1 MNREMKEDESKKLTG
16 LSAAEVEESRRVH
29 GENILTPPEKTP
41 LWKLFLEKFEDPI
54 IRILL
59 IAALLSLLM
68 ALRTGEIV
76 ETIGI
81 LFAIALATGI
91 GFWFE
96 VDAGKKFDILNKVS
110 DEAPIKVLRD
120 GVVTEVLKREIV
132 VGDIVLLD
140 TGDEVPAD
148 GELLESV
155 SLTINESTLTGELQT
170 RKTTNPQFFVKD
182 ATYPSNHVLRGTTVM
197 EGHCMYV
204 VEAVGDTTEYGKVAK
219 KSSERSSEP
228 TPLNVQLDKLAKFIG
243 FAGFGMAI
251 LTFVILFLKDIL
263 SGDVQY
269 SAANLWILCTLFVG
283 GSIALMPVWK
293 PIMRGGLEILG
304 RKRRKS
310 ESADRGWVF
319 WLSVGF
325 LTILLL
331 LVSGYLIGYNPI
343 DESSWVDSNS
353 VSRILRYFMV
363 AVTLIVVA
371 VPEGLPMAVTLSLAL
386 SMRKMLKT
394 NNLVRKMHATET
406 MGAATVIC
414 TDKTGTLTQNQMRVA
429 EADFGGAEGSDMVV
443 EGIAVN
449 TTAFLDLSDPAKAK
463 AIGNPTEGALLIW
476 LKERGHDY
484 AELRESA
491 KVEEQLSFS
500 TERKYMATIVLASEK
515 RGRTLFVK
523 GAPEIVTGFCKDTP
537 PEIEGELVRFQAQA
551 MRTLG
556 FASRELG
563 ENESYESVEE
573 LVKRGDL
580 NFLGVVAISDPVRED
595 VPEAVA
601 MCLQAGID
609 VKMVTGDTPGTAK
622 EIGKRIGIYR
632 EGTSDMIITGPE
644 FAALSDSLVMELH
657 KRIKIMCRARPT
669 DKERFV
675 KLLQKAGE
683 VVTVTGDGTNDAP
696 ALNHANVGLSMGSGT
711 AVAKEASDI
720 TLLDDSFNS
729 IVTAVLWGRSL
740 YKNIQ
745 RFILFQLTINVA
757 ALLIVLLGSIIGEEL
772 PLTVTQMLWVNL
784 IMDTFAAASLASLPP
799 EKRVMEEKPRRYT
812 DFIVNP
818 AMRNNILAVGAIFVV
833 AMLLILNFL
842 TDSATDTIS
851 AYNLSVFFTIFV
863 MLQFWNLFN
872 AKAFASGGSAF
883 KAISA
888 SPGFIA
894 VAALIIVG
902 QIVIVEFGGEFFRTV
917 PISFKDWMIIAG
929 GTSLVLWIGEILRLV
944 GKRK

>member
-1 MNREMKEDESKKLTG
+1 MKEVESENKKVTG
-16 LSAAEVEESRRVH
+16 LTAGEVEESRRAN

-59 IAALLSLLM
+59 MAAFLSLLM

-96 VDAGKKFDILNKVS
+96 VDAGKKFDILNKVN
-110 DEAPIKVLRD
+110 DEVSIKVIRD
-120 GVVTEVLKREIV
+120 GVVTEVAKREIV
-132 VGDIVLLD
+132 VGDVVLLD

-148 GELLESV
+148 GKLLEAV
-155 SLTINESTLTGELQT
+155 SLTLNESSLTGELQT
-170 RKTTNPQFFVKD
+170 RKTTDPQFFVKD
-182 ATYPSNHVLRGTTVM
+182 ATYPSDHVLKGTTVM

-204 VEAVGDTTEYGKVAK
+204 VESVGDATEYGKVAR

-243 FAGFGMAI
+243 FAGFAMAI
-251 LTFVILFLKDIL
+251 LTFVILFLKDIF
-263 SGDVQY
+263 SGEVQY
-269 SAANLWILCTLFVG
+269 SVANLWVLCSLFIG
-283 GSIALMPVWK
+283 GSIALMPVWR
-293 PIMRGGLEILG
+293 PIIHGGMEILG
-304 RKRRKS
+304 KKKDGRKGK
-310 ESADRGWVF
+310 ERGWVF
-319 WLSVGF
+319 WVSIGL

-331 LVSGYLIGYNPI
+331 LTSSYLVGYNPL
-343 DESSWVDSNS
+343 DESSWVDSS
-353 VSRILRYFMV
+353 VASRILRYFMV

-371 VPEGLPMAVTLSLAL
+371 VPEGLPMSVTLSLAL

-406 MGAATVIC
+406 MGATTVIC

-429 EADFGGAEGSDMVV
+429 EADFRGAEDSDMVV
-443 EGIAVN
+443 ESIAAN

-484 AELRESA
+484 VELRESA

-500 TERKYMATIVLASEK
+500 TERKYMATIVLASEN

-523 GAPEIVTGFCKDTP
+523 GAPEIVAGFCIDTP
-537 PEIEGELVRFQAQA
+537 ADIEGELARFQAQA

-556 FASRELG
+556 FASKKLTED
-563 ENESYESVEE
+563 ESYESVEE
-573 LVKRGDL
+573 LVKRGGL

-595 VPEAVA
+595 VPDAVA
-601 MCLQAGID
+601 MCLQAGMD
-609 VKMVTGDTPGTAK
+609 VKMITGDTPGTAK
-622 EIGKRIGIYR
+622 EIGKRIGIYK
-632 EGTSDMIITGPE
+632 EGTSDMVITGPD
-644 FAALSDSLVMELH
+644 FAALSDSLVIEMH

-683 VVTVTGDGTNDAP
+683 VVAVTGDGTNDAP

-757 ALLIVLLGSIIGEEL
+757 ALLIVLLGSIFGEEL

-799 EKRVMEEKPRRYT
+799 EKKVMKERPRRYS
-812 DFIVNP
+812 DFIVNKT
-818 AMRNNILAVGAIFVV
+818 MRNNILTVGVIFVA
-833 AMLLILNFL
+833 AMLFLLSFL
-842 TDSATDTIS
+842 TDSATGTIS
-851 AYNLSVFFTIFV
+851 EYNLSVFFTVFV

-888 SPGFIA
+888 SPGFLA

-902 QIVIVEFGGEFFRTV
+902 QIIIVEFGGEFFRTV

-929 GTSLVLWIGEILRLV
+929 GTSVVLWIGEVVRLI
-944 GKRK
+944 GRRK

>member
-1 MNREMKEDESKKLTG
+1 MKEEVESDSRKLTG
-16 LSAAEVEESRRVH
+16 LTTGEVEKSRRVH
-29 GENILTPPEKTP
+29 GENVLTPPEKTP

-59 IAALLSLLM
+59 MAAFLSLLM
-68 ALRTGEIV
+68 AFRTGEIV
-76 ETIGI
+76 ETLGI

-96 VDAGKKFDILNKVS
+96 VDAGKKFDVLNKVN
-110 DEAPIKVLRD
+110 DEVSVKVMRD
-120 GVVTEVLKREIV
+120 GVVTEIFKREIV

-148 GELLESV
+148 GKLLESV
-155 SLTINESTLTGELQT
+155 SLTVNESSLTGELQT
-170 RKTTNPQFFVKD
+170 RKNTNPQFFVKD
-182 ATYPSNHVLRGTTVM
+182 ATYPSDYVLRGTTVM
-197 EGHCMYV
+197 EGHCMYLV
-204 VEAVGDTTEYGKVAK
+204 DAVGDATEYGKVAR
-219 KSSERSSEP
+219 KSTERSSEP

-243 FAGFGMAI
+243 FAGFAMAI
-251 LTFVILFLKDIL
+251 LTFAILFLKDIF
-263 SGDVQY
+263 SGEVVY
-269 SAANLWILCTLFVG
+269 SAVNLWVLCSLFVG
-283 GSIALMPVWK
+283 SSIALIPVWR
-293 PIMRGGLEILG
+293 PIIHGGLEILG
-304 RKRRKS
+304 KRRRGNGK
-310 ESADRGWVF
+310 ERGWLF
-319 WLSVGF
+319 WIPVGVG
-325 LTILLL
+325 IIALLL
-331 LVSGYLIGYNPI
+331 ASSYLVGYNPL
-343 DESSWVDSNS
+343 DESSWIDSNS
-353 VSRILRYFMV
+353 ASRILRYFMV

-371 VPEGLPMAVTLSLAL
+371 VPEGLPMSVTLSLAL

-414 TDKTGTLTQNQMRVA
+414 TDKTGTLTQNQMRVV
-429 EADFGGAEGSDMVV
+429 EANFGGAEDSDTVV

-449 TTAFLDLSDPAKAK
+449 TTAFLDLSDPVKVK
-463 AIGNPTEGALLIW
+463 PIGNPTEGALLIW
-476 LKERGHDY
+476 MKERGHDY
-484 AELRESA
+484 AKLREEA
-491 KVEEQLSFS
+491 KVEDQLSFS
-500 TERKYMATIVLASEK
+500 TERKYMATVVLASDT

-523 GAPEIVTGFCKDTP
+523 GAPEIVAAFCMDTP
-537 PEIEGELVRFQAQA
+537 AGLEEDLAGFQAKA

-556 FASRELG
+556 FASKKLAEG
-563 ENESYESVEE
+563 ESYESVEE
-573 LVKRGDL
+573 LVNRGDL
-580 NFLGVVAISDPVRED
+580 SFLGVVAISDPVRED
-595 VPEAVA
+595 VPDAVA
-601 MCLQAGID
+601 ICLKAGID

-632 EGTSDMIITGPE
+632 EGTSDMVITGPD
-644 FAALSDSLVMELH
+644 FAALSDSLVIELH

-683 VVTVTGDGTNDAP
+683 VVAVTGDGTNDAP

-757 ALLIVLLGSIIGEEL
+757 ALLIVLLGSIFGEEL

-799 EKRVMEEKPRRYT
+799 EKIVMTERPRRYA
-812 DFIVNP
+812 DFIVSP

-833 AMLLILNFL
+833 AMLLLLGYL
-842 TDSATDTIS
+842 TDSATGVIS
-851 AYNLSVFFTIFV
+851 EYNLSVFFTVFV

-883 KAISA
+883 KAITA
-888 SPGFIA
+888 SPGFVA
-894 VAALIIVG
+894 VAALIIIG

-917 PISFKDWMIIAG
+917 PISLKDWMIIIG
-929 GTSLVLWIGEILRLV
+929 GTSVVLWIGEIMRFI
-944 GKRK
+944 GRRK

>member
-1 MNREMKEDESKKLTG
+1 MKEVESENKRLRG
-16 LSAAEVEESRRVH
+16 LSVVEVEESRRVH

-110 DEAPIKVLRD
+110 DEVPVKVLRD
-120 GVVTEVLKREIV
+120 GIVTEVLKRDIV
-132 VGDIVLLD
+132 VGDVVLLD

-148 GELLESV
+148 GKLSESV

-170 RKTTNPQFFVKD
+170 RKTTNSQYFIKD
-182 ATYPSNHVLRGTTVM
+182 ATYPSDYVLRGTTVM
-197 EGHCMYV
+197 EGHCTYIV
-204 VEAVGDTTEYGKVAK
+204 DAVGDATEYGKVAK
-219 KSSERSSEP
+219 KASERSSEP

-243 FAGFGMAI
+243 FAGFVMAL
-251 LTFVILFLKDIL
+251 LTFIILFIKDIF

-269 SAANLWILCTLFVG
+269 SVANLWMLCTLFVG
-283 GSIALMPVWK
+283 CSVALMPVWR
-293 PIMRGGLEILG
+293 PIVRGGLEILG
-304 RKRRKS
+304 RKKQKS
-310 ESADRGWVF
+310 KSPDRGWVF
-319 WLSVGF
+319 WISVGL

-331 LVSGYLIGYNPI
+331 FVSGYLIGYNPI

-353 VSRILRYFMV
+353 ASRILRYFMV

-371 VPEGLPMAVTLSLAL
+371 VPEGLPMSVTLSLAL
-386 SMRKMLKT
+386 SMRKMLKS

-414 TDKTGTLTQNQMRVA
+414 TDKTGTLTQNQMRVS
-429 EADFGGAEGSDMVV
+429 EADFSGAEDSETVV
-443 EGIAVN
+443 ENIAVN
-449 TTAFLDLSDPAKAK
+449 STAFLDLSDPAKVK
-463 AIGNPTEGALLIW
+463 AIGNPTEGALLMW
-476 LKERGHDY
+476 LKDRGHDY
-484 AELRESA
+484 AKFREHS
-491 KVEEQLSFS
+491 KVEDQLSFS
-500 TERKYMATIVLASEK
+500 TERKFMATVVFASER
-515 RGRTLFVK
+515 RGRRLFVK
-523 GAPEIVTGFCKDTP
+523 GAPEIVAGFCTDTP
-537 PEIEGELVRFQAQA
+537 AGIDEKLAGFQAKA

-556 FASRELG
+556 FAYKEL
-563 ENESYESVEE
+563 EEEESYESVEE
-573 LVKRGDL
+573 LVKMGGL

-595 VPEAVA
+595 VPDAVA
-601 MCLQAGID
+601 MCLKAGID

-632 EGTSDMIITGPE
+632 EGTSDMVISGPD
-644 FAALSDSLVMELH
+644 FAALSDSLVMEIH

-675 KLLQKAGE
+675 RLLQRSGE
-683 VVTVTGDGTNDAP
+683 VVAVTGDGTNDAP

-729 IVTAVLWGRSL
+729 IVSAVLWGRSL

-757 ALLIVLLGSIIGEEL
+757 ALLIVLLGSIFGEEL

-799 EKRVMEEKPRRYT
+799 ENKVMREKPRRYA
-812 DFIVNP
+812 DFIVSP
-818 AMRNNILAVGAIFVV
+818 AMRNNILTVGAIFVAV
-833 AMLLILNFL
+833 MLFLFGFL
-842 TDSATDTIS
+842 TDSATGTIS
-851 AYNLSVFFTIFV
+851 EYNLSVFFTIFV

-883 KAISA
+883 KAISS
-888 SPGFIA
+888 SPGFVA

-902 QIVIVEFGGEFFRTV
+902 QVVIVEFGGEFFRTV
-917 PISFKDWMIIAG
+917 PISFRDWMIIVG
-929 GTSLVLWIGEILRLV
+929 GTSVVLWIGEVIRLI
-944 GKRK
+944 GRRK